1 MTIRPALTKLLVVLL
16 LLQWGTA
23 FAHCLALTQR
33 GAAQADGFTVEICTA
48 DGIHRVVMPLQPAGE
63 QNSDGGEHDGH
74 GTALPCPACQGPA
87 AFALTPPPVVL
98 AAPILL
104 AQAADP
110 PPAPRIP
117 APTPQ
122 PSPCQPRAPPTS

>member
-1 MTIRPALTKLLVVLL
+1 MTFRPALTKLLVVLL

-23 FAHCLALTQR
+23 FGHCLSLGQR
-33 GAAQADGFTVEICTA
+33 GAAQADGFTVEICTT
-48 DGIHRVVMPLQPAGE
+48 DGIHRVVMPLQRGGE
-63 QNSDGGEHDGH
+63 PHSDSGEHDGH
-74 GTALPCPACQGPA
+74 GSALPCPACQGPA

-117 APTPQ
+117 PPTPQ

>member
-1 MTIRPALTKLLVVLL
+1 VTIRAALTKLLVVLL

-23 FAHCLALTQR
+23 FAHCLSLGQR
-33 GAAQADGFTVEICTA
+33 GAGQADGFTVEICTT

-63 QNSDGGEHDGH
+63 QNSDGDDHDGR
-74 GTALPCPACQGPA
+74 GTALPCPACRGPA
-87 AFALTPPPVVL
+87 DFALTPPPVVL

>member
-1 MTIRPALTKLLVVLL
+1 VTIQRTLTKLLVVLL

-23 FAHCLALTQR
+23 FAHCLALGQR
-33 GAAQADGFTVEICTA
+33 GAGQADGLTVEICTA

-63 QNSDGGEHDGH
+63 QNSDGDDHDGH
-74 GTALPCPACQGPA
+74 GTALLCPACRGPA
-87 AFALTPPPVVL
+87 DFALTPPPVVL